1 MKKTLALLG
10 SVLVLSTGAAWA
22 QSAGNGVSTNATS
35 TSANQVVHH
44 DITGFSSK
52 WSGPGVTREEI
63 NRPPNPNVVL
73 KPKIGGATVA
83 IANYGPVMVSRTAPA
98 SYGNGE
104 RYLAAPDSR
113 YDLDHESG
121 PAARRD
127 TGGIKL
133 FSLEF

>member
-1 MKKTLALLG
+1 MKTTFALLG
-10 SVLVLSTGAAWA
+10 SILLLSTGAAFA
-22 QSAGNGVSTNATS
+22 QSAGNGVSANATT
-35 TSANQVVHH
+35 TSANQKTGH

-52 WSGPGVTREEI
+52 WSGPGLTQKQI
-63 NRPPNPNVVL
+63 YTPPNPNVVL
-73 KPKIGGATVA
+73 KPRAAGATVA
-83 IANYGPVMVSRTAPA
+83 IYHYGPVMLSPVAPA
-98 SYGNGE
+98 SYGIGE

-121 PAARRD
+121 PAAHRD